1 MTAIGLLKGNLVAE
15 DYEDDVAS
23 DPLIDSLR
31 SKMVIEEEPRY
42 SKEYLEADKRS
53 IANAIQIYFSD
64 GSSSDKVE
72 VEYPIGHKRRRKE
85 GIPVLIEKFKTNLAT
100 QFSNSKSDEINS
112 LCLDQST
119 LEKTV
124 VSDFMNLLVAE

>member
-1 MTAIGLLKGNLVAE
+1 MDKSLLQIIVCPACEGDVEEKE
-15 DYEDDVAS
+15 DK
-23 DPLIDSLR
+23 LICLSC
-31 SKMVIEEEPRY
+31 
-42 SKEYLEADKRS
+42 KRR
-53 IANAIQIYFSD
+53 
-64 GSSSDKVE
+64 
-72 VEYPIGHKRRRKE
+72 YPIKE

-100 QFSNSKSDEINS
+100 QFSNSRSDEINS